1 MAYAVRDWMKKI
13 KRKEDFITVDQ
24 AIDFVE
30 GMPKAGRNVDNC
42 YIEPYDDAL
51 DKLLDLLKR
60 IKDMEQS
67 KKEVKK

>member
-13 KRKEDFITVDQ
+13 KRKDDKITIDQ

-30 GMPKAGRNVDNC
+30 GMPKVGRNVDNC

-51 DKLLDLLKR
+51 DKLLDLLKSL
-60 IKDMEQS
+60 K
-67 KKEVKK
+67 